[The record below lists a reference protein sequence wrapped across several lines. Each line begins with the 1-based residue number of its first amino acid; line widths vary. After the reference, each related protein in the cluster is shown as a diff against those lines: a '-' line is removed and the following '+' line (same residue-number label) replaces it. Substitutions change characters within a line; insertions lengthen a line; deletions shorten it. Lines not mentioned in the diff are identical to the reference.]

1 MKVKMFCADVIA
13 LAPNHCP
20 KICFHFRTASGGN
33 LSRFPDLVII
43 RVEAFHSSTPKMA
56 AMDESFFL
64 TKNNYDESTKT
75 IFKSLLTD
83 VEFTDV
89 TLACSDQK
97 QVRGHKA
104 ILGASSSFFRTVFK
118 QNPAANLVLYLKGV
132 STKDL
137 GSIMEFIYLGQTS
150 VNKSDLTTF
159 LEAAEELK
167 VEGLI
172 QPNKPPASNSSQSFQ
187 NSTSPSFLG
196 SSQSY
201 QSVPEITIDETASST
216 EAEFT
221 SSSYASSGLE
231 SMGTLLE
238 TSGAA
243 AADPSELTFSVT
255 PEFSSTML
263 PLPAAPE
270 PYQPQTYKCGE
281 CPSSFESIP
290 NLKRHAACHKKQNIT
305 NDHVANGSIRYE
317 EGSGKYHCS
326 QCVFSS
332 VHRRSALRHFASI
345 HAPPTVK
352 QEQDTADTVGD
363 AAMPAATPEDQEKE
377 KKYKCDQCDF
387 TSAHRASS
395 KRHAYLVH
403 GVEFKTAADN
413 TQMKRHSCFACEF
426 RTDHT
431 SSLRRHIETLH
442 PEKQIPAV
450 VPAPE
455 M

>member
-1 MKVKMFCADVIA
+1 MICADIIA
-13 LAPNHCP
+13 SAPNRCP
-20 KICFHFRTASGGN
+20 KICFHLRTASDVN
-33 LSRFPDLVII
+33 LSSLRNLVII
-43 RVEAFHSSTPKMA
+43 RLESFDSSTPMMA
-56 AMDESFFL
+56 GMDESFFL
-64 TKNNYDESTKT
+64 TKNNYDEATKT

-104 ILGASSSFFRTVFK
+104 ILGASSSFFRSIFK
-118 QNPAANLVLYLKGV
+118 QNPANNLVLYLKGV

-187 NSTSPSFLG
+187 NSTSPSFLS

-221 SSSYASSGLE
+221 SSSYASSGLDT
-231 SMGTLLE
+231 MGTLLE

-270 PYQPQTYKCGE
+270 PYQPPQTYKCGE
-281 CPSSFESIP
+281 CPSSFETIP

-305 NDHVANGSIRYE
+305 NDYVANGSIKYE
-317 EGSGKYHCS
+317 AESEKYHCS

-352 QEQDTADTVGD
+352 QEQDAGETGGD
-363 AAMPAATPEDQEKE
+363 AATTPEDQEKE